1 MSVSASKL
9 QTINDAKHFLTAQF
23 RAAGIDSAEIDA
35 RLLLMHGTGL
45 TRAELIA
52 SVRDALSPDAAA
64 LIQGLAARRIKGE
77 PVDNILG
84 YREFYGR
91 RFKVTQDVLSPRP
104 ETEMLVE
111 AALEIFKTK
120 PTANMLDLGTGSGA
134 IIISVLAEALNGRG
148 TAIDMS
154 EAALDVAR
162 ENAKTHKL
170 TNRIEFMRG
179 EWFAPVKDSYD
190 IILSNPPYITQEAM
204 RALAPEVKNFDP
216 PIALSGGEDGLNAY
230 RVIISKAKGF
240 LKPGGTLIFEIGFDQ
255 AETVTALLTAAG
267 FSGVSTHKDLAGHDR
282 MIRAR

>member
-1 MSVSASKL
+1 MTLSIAL
-9 QTINDAKHFLTAQF
+9 QTINDAKQFLTAQF
-23 RAAGIDSAEIDA
+23 RAADIESADIDA

-52 SVRDALSPDAAA
+52 SAGDALTPDTAE
-64 LIQGLAARRIKGE
+64 LIQGLAARRIMGE
-77 PVDNILG
+77 PVDMILG

-91 RFKVTQDVLSPRP
+91 RFKVTKDVLSPRP

-111 AALEIFKTK
+111 AALDIFKTK
-120 PTANMLDLGTGSGA
+120 PNANILDLGTGSGA
-134 IIISVLAEALNGRG
+134 IIISVLAEALNGYG

-154 EAALDVAR
+154 EAALDIAR
-162 ENAKTHKL
+162 QNAKTHKL
-170 TNRIEFMRG
+170 TNRIEFLRG

-204 RALAPEVKNFDP
+204 VALAPEVKNFDP
-216 PIALSGGEDGLNAY
+216 PIALSGGEDGLSAY
-230 RVIISKAKGF
+230 REIILKAKSF